1 MQAFDA
7 FLQTTVL
14 VIAPVIC
21 IICDNP
27 RASEVTNNLGPGSK
41 MFCRICMVGNILNTE
56 PIQCHK
62 KLTVTNSPLQ
72 TDRNGDTASLGEL
85 RTKDRTLQQIG
96 LIRSQR
102 TVRQKAALRTQYGVN
117 DIPNSLLELPLDLH
131 RYIYCTFR
139 ECMILVWPH
148 SLIFSPPMH

>member
-1 MQAFDA
+1 MTPPLVEELKLLESDGMQAFDA
-7 FLQTTVL
+7 FLQKTVL

-56 PIQCHK
+56 RIHTE
-62 KLTVTNSPLQ
+62 LTVTNSPLQ

-102 TVRQKAALRTQYGVN
+102 TGRQKAALRTQYGVN
-117 DIPNSLLELPLDLH
+117 DISNSLLELPLDLH
-131 RYIYCTFR
+131 RYMT
-139 ECMILVWPH
+139 ECIILV
-148 SLIFSPPMH
+148 